1 MGVLLLK
8 MVVNLSSQDNFL
20 SLAFL
25 YLFLYLILY
34 SWGGVAGEV
43 GGGGVTTISDVKT
56 LFLGLPLPLLGGV
69 AGEVGGGGVKIT
81 SESSVLSNT
90 LDKIG
95 FLGFFFFF
103 F

>member
-1 MGVLLLK
+1 

-25 YLFLYLILY
+25 YLFLYLFLY
-34 SWGGVAGEV
+34 SWGGCFGV

-56 LFLGLPLPLLGGV
+56 LFLGLPLSLLGGV
-69 AGEVGGGGVKIT
+69 AGEVGGGGVKMT